1 MTKTRTTK
9 KPAAKPQRKPRK
21 PVKLTDHITPEALG
35 RSIAGAISD
44 SLGRR
49 LEDLLS
55 PRAEP
60 GFDAVS
66 AWTVE
71 KLGDGV
77 NGYLANYATDTGP
90 SRISPVD
97 EALGNLRSAVTHAEV
112 ITESETERLDSV
124 LAPSPV
130 RPAGDDQA
138 TGGPPSLAQ
147 AIHSLAERIHADNL
161 RRNELL
167 DRLEL

>member
-21 PVKLTDHITPEALG
+21 PAPTVFTEESIRKTIGDVLG
-35 RSIAGAISD
+35 R
-44 SLGRR
+44 
-49 LEDLLS
+49 
-55 PRAEP
+55 
-60 GFDAVS
+60 
-66 AWTVE
+66 
-71 KLGDGV
+71 KLGDLLAGSEVTSAGV
-77 NGYLANYATDTGP
+77 HACTVDKAADQYVSTHTNLTP
-90 SRISPVD
+90 SKQTISPV
-97 EALGNLRSAVTHAEV
+97 ETAINNLRSAVTHAEV

-130 RPAGDDQA
+130 KPDSGSNA
-138 TGGPPSLAQ
+138 TGGPPSLANALH
-147 AIHSLAERIHADNL
+147 AIAERIHADNY

>member
-66 AWTVE
+66 AWTAE
-71 KLGDGV
+71 KLGAGV
-77 NGYLANYATDTGP
+77 TGYLASYATETGP
-90 SRISPVD
+90 ERVSPV
-97 EALGNLRSAVTHAEV
+97 EAALNRLRSAIIGAECVTDDEA
-112 ITESETERLDSV
+112 ERLEKA
-124 LAPSPV
+124 LALPTPT
-130 RPAGDDQA
+130 PTGDKIPEPG
-138 TGGPPSLAQ
+138 TGALSC
-147 AIHSLAERIHADNL
+147 IINDLAERIYADN
-161 RRNELL
+161 RRRKELL